1 MVDKD
6 FYNEASAAKLGWDA
20 SWFGLT
26 EYDSRLVKKIR
37 EFQREIG
44 LKADG
49 MLGPVT
55 FRRLVAHREAEEEY
69 ENNVTFEPGDKAI
82 LYKGKKYPIKW
93 DKVILPSDPNG
104 LEHTSGFKEQKRKR
118 NVSMFVTHWDVCLN
132 SRTCYKILQKRGISI
147 HFAIDND
154 GTIYQ
159 FLDMNHI
166 GWHASSRTIN
176 KKAIGVEIANAYYP
190 KYQSWYVKN
199 GFGERPMITDA
210 SVHGKPMKPFMDFY
224 PVQKEALKALMEA
237 VHLALGIPLETPE
250 EKTVSK
256 EVRSGKFK
264 GFVHHYHCI
273 KSKIDCAGL
282 DLKPILEEIKDE
294 Q

>member
-6 FYNEASAAKLGWDA
+6 FYNEASAAKLGWDP

-37 EFQREIG
+37 AFQREIG

-69 ENNVTFEPGDKAI
+69 ENNVTFEPGEKAF
-82 LYKGKKYPIKW
+82 LYNGTKYLIKW
-93 DKVILPSDPNG
+93 DKVILPSDPTG
-104 LEHTSGFKEQKRKR
+104 LQHTSGYTPSKRKR

-159 FLDMNHI
+159 FLDMNDI

-176 KKAIGVEIANAYYP
+176 RKAVGVEISNAYYP
-190 KYQSWYVKN
+190 KYQNWYKKN
-199 GFGERPMITDA
+199 GFGERPMIKDA
-210 SVHGKPMKPFMDFY
+210 SVHGKPMKPFMDFND
-224 PVQKEALKALMEA
+224 VQKEALKALMEA
-237 VHLALGIPLETPE
+237 VHNALGIPLETPE
-250 EKTVSK
+250 EQTVSK

-282 DLKPILEEIKDE
+282 DLKPILEEIKNE

>member
-1 MVDKD
+1 MVDKN

-20 SWFGLT
+20 SWFGLE

-37 EFQREIG
+37 AFQKEIG

-69 ENNVTFEPGDKAI
+69 KNNVTLEPGEKAI

-104 LEHTSGFKEQKRKR
+104 LEHTGGYTPSKRKR

-176 KKAIGVEIANAYYP
+176 RKAVGVEIANAYYP
-190 KYQSWYVKN
+190 KYQSWYKKN
-199 GFGERPMITDA
+199 GFGERRCQST
-210 SVHGKPMKPFMDFY
+210 
-224 PVQKEALKALMEA
+224 L
-237 VHLALGIPLETPE
+237 
-250 EKTVSK
+250 
-256 EVRSGKFK
+256 
-264 GFVHHYHCI
+264 C
-273 KSKIDCAGL
+273 L
-282 DLKPILEEIKDE
+282 D
-294 Q
+294 